1 MNAQVN
7 TFAELENLSDL
18 EPTFMTVQAKAATV
32 TSVRRYSNNR
42 YNSGWKSAYNPTP
55 APTWDDQHKDCI
67 DKINVMASRGS
78 NFGKSV
84 QTYYN
89 SHGYMH
95 PNHVIAVRKIIAD
108 DTARVTERT
117 VQPITTPVA
126 VTVPT
131 NAIDL
136 RSLPD
141 GRYAVP
147 NGDTRLKVLI
157 NRSDD
162 PKWEGFIFV
171 SDAAAYGQ
179 RQKYGMQAAGRMYRG
194 KIEEQLRTI
203 LSNPK
208 AATVAYG
215 RLTNHCGC
223 CGKPLEDVESVARG
237 IGPVCAKK
245 NGWL

>member
-1 MNAQVN
+1 MNAQAN
-7 TFAELENLSDL
+7 SFTDLENLSDL
-18 EPTFMTVQAKAATV
+18 ESTFMTAQVNAASV
-32 TSVRRYSNNR
+32 ASVRTHSNRR
-42 YNSGWKSAYNPTP
+42 YNSGWKSSHNP
-55 APTWDDQHKDCI
+55 APVQTWDDKHQDCI
-67 DKINVMASRGS
+67 AKINVMASRGS

-84 QTYYN
+84 QGYYTRN
-89 SHGYMH
+89 GFMSVG
-95 PNHVIAVRKIIAD
+95 HVVAIRKIIAD
-108 DTARVTERT
+108 DNARATVRT
-117 VQPITTPVA
+117 VQPAQTVA

-131 NAIDL
+131 DAIDL
-136 RSLPD
+136 RNLPD

-157 NRSDD
+157 NRSDK
-162 PKWEGFIFV
+162 PEWEGFIFV

-194 KIEEQLRTI
+194 KIEEQLRAI
-203 LSNPK
+203 LADPK

-223 CGKPLEDVESVARG
+223 CGRPLEDAESVTRG
-237 IGPVCAKK
+237 IGPVCAEK